1 MPPHNN
7 QPENQPIITLDR
19 SIKPIRMNRREI
31 MLGLAAGSIVAFT
44 GCAYN
49 EQLGRNQLMLVS
61 DGQMASLSAQA
72 WSDMKRKEKISNNPK
87 YTNRLRNVGRKITA
101 VADIPNQNWEY
112 VAFESKDKNAFVLP
126 GGKVGF
132 YTGMMDFVDN
142 DAQLATIMGHEVGH
156 VHARH
161 GAERYSQGI
170 ASQVGMT
177 AAQVAVSA
185 SEVSYGA
192 PLISA
197 LGLGLQ
203 YGVLLPYSRSHELEA
218 DSIGLGYM
226 TRAGYNPH
234 QSVALWE
241 KMAREGASSRPPE
254 FLSTHPDPTTRI
266 AALRQQIAQMGY

>member
-1 MPPHNN
+1 MQTRDIQSVKSPVV
-7 QPENQPIITLDR
+7 TLDTSVR
-19 SIKPIRMNRREI
+19 PIRMNRREI

-61 DGQMASLSAQA
+61 DGQMASLSARA
-72 WSDMKRKEKISNNPK
+72 WSDLKKKEKIARDPK
-87 YTNRLRNVGRKITA
+87 YKNRLRGVGRKITTA
-101 VADIPNQNWEY
+101 ANMNNMNWEY
-112 VAFESKDKNAFVLP
+112 EAFESDDKNAFVLP

-142 DAQLATIMGHEVGH
+142 DAQLAAIMGHEVGH
-156 VHARH
+156 VRARH

-177 AAQVAVSA
+177 AAQVAVAA
-185 SEVSYGA
+185 SDVSYGA

-203 YGVLLPYSRSHELEA
+203 FGVLLPYSRSHELEA
-218 DSIGLGYM
+218 DSIGLNYM
-226 TRAGYNPH
+226 TKAGYNPH
-234 QSVALWE
+234 QSVALWQ
-241 KMAREGASSRPPE
+241 KMANEGGGRRPPE
-254 FLSTHPDPTTRI
+254 FMSTHPDPTTRI